1 MFTLMSLCRSLL
13 FISVFMDNVNGLF
26 FIFSSVMYH
35 FTPFKPFKH
44 IKNEKRNTKQQMM
57 GYALPVSIESS
68 QIKFFC

>member
-1 MFTLMSLCRSLL
+1 
-13 FISVFMDNVNGLF
+13 
-26 FIFSSVMYH
+26 MYH